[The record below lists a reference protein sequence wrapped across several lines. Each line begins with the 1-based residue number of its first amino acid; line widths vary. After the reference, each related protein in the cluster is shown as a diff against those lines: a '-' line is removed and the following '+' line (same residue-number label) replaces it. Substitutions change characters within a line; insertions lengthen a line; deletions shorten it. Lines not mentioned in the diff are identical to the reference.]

1 ILILNMSSLFN
12 TESDN
17 LVKIV
22 DVISDNNNEEKGT
35 NSDDFIEKIAYF
47 TKSLIAKHVQFSAV
61 LVEYLP
67 TDPEGYAIIYNF
79 IESNNYSI
87 SNDNQTKRQ

>member
-1 ILILNMSSLFN
+1 MFSLFD

-17 LVKIV
+17 SVEIV
-22 DVISDNNNEEKGT
+22 DVISDNNNEEEGT

-47 TKSLIAKHVQFSAV
+47 TKHLTAKHVQFSAV
-61 LVEYLP
+61 LVKYPP

-87 SNDNQTKRQ
+87 SNDDQTQKAMKNKA